1 MQLRLSRVA
10 GIACDGV
17 SRVDEPAP
25 GSGKKR
31 KLASSAKELAE
42 RE

>member
-1 MQLRLSRVA
+1 MQLRLCRVA
-10 GIACDGV
+10 VFACDGV

-25 GSGKKR
+25 GSAKKR
-31 KLASSAKELAE
+31 KLASAANELAE